1 MVEMQVVAVTPE
13 PQTNRPLVWLKD
25 KEEPS
30 RVFLPIAIGGFE
42 ATAIQIELFN
52 ETPQRPITYDLL
64 KSILEGLDAKV
75 VQVYI
80 NALKGDTFYAEI
92 TLESSGT
99 RLEIDSRPSDA
110 IALALRV
117 GAAIYVSEEVLE
129 SAGQVVPVEKGEMEQ
144 SLEAHSEELAVKAVV
159 PAEAPEEI
167 ADPDNVQK
175 KISLLKARLRE
186 AVAQEEYEKAAR
198 LRDQIQKME
207 MDEES

>member
-144 SLEAHSEELAVKAVV
+144 SLEAHSDELAVKAVV

-175 KISLLKARLRE
+175 RISLLKARLRE

-207 MDEES
+207 RDEES